1 MMRGDSRMWYNGIM
15 AFLLRSP
22 LHGIVSANMM
32 LLTCTGR
39 KSGRTYTL
47 PVSYYQEGSVLTTTS
62 FRSRTWWRNLRGGA
76 PVTLRLRGR
85 DAKGTSAVI
94 EDDEEVAEALDALFR
109 RAPQI
114 ARYYGVSFDPDGQP
128 DPEDIA
134 VAAEEKVVIRTTL
147 E

>member
-1 MMRGDSRMWYNGIM
+1 MREESTMWYNPIM

-22 LHGIVSANMM
+22 LHGIVSANLM
-32 LLTCTGR
+32 LLTYTGR
-39 KSGRTYTL
+39 RSGRTYTL
-47 PVSYYQEGSVLTTTS
+47 PVSYYQGGSVLTTTS
-62 FRSRTWWRNLRGGA
+62 FRDRTWWRNLRGGA

-85 DAKGTSAVI
+85 DVKGTSQVI

-114 ARYYGVSFDPDGQP
+114 ARYYGVSLDPDGRP
-128 DPEDIA
+128 DVEDIA